1 MKKTRGFTLIELLVV
16 IAIIA
21 ILAALLLPALQRA
34 REAAHQRSCTAN
46 LKQVGTALE
55 MYAGANKDRMPDGPA
70 FTGDVGSKLEAGDFY
85 GYSTSSRAGGFELLR
100 VNGYL
105 EDYAVYVCPS
115 TAVGAGK
122 GTESLSWSNTGAG
135 ANKKANLSYGY
146 KAGMVKGDST
156 ASGRPGSGVSAD
168 LSGDGTDSNGG
179 NPNHTKFGNIL
190 FLDGH
195 VDGFDGLGWFSAEKA
210 GYPTYNT
217 SAYKGYAIVPNI
229 LRDPAKGTSL

>member
-1 MKKTRGFTLIELLVV
+1 MKKSRGFTLIELLVV

-55 MYAGANKDRMPDGPA
+55 MYSGANKDRLPDGP
-70 FTGDVGSKLEAGDFY
+70 SYAGNGEISRDDGFY
-85 GYSTSSRAGGFELLR
+85 SSTVPTRAGGFELLR

-115 TAVGAGK
+115 TNTATGK
-122 GTESLSWSNTGAG
+122 GTDSLSWTNTGSG
-135 ANKKANLSYGY
+135 SNKANLSYAY
-146 KAGMVKGDST
+146 RAGMTKGDSN
-156 ASGRPGSGVSAD
+156 SGRPGSGVSAD
-168 LSGDGTDSNGG
+168 LTGDSGVDSNSGAA
-179 NPNHTKFGNIL
+179 NHTKFGNIL

-195 VDGFDGLGWFSAEKA
+195 VDGFDGLGWFSPERA
-210 GYPTYNT
+210 GYPKYDVGKREMSPNT
-217 SAYKGYAIVPNI
+217 
-229 LRDPAKGTSL
+229 LRNARYGTTSN